1 MSDPLL
7 DSPLVLSIGWALVH
21 FIWQGTLIGGATA
34 LVLRAMREA
43 PAAKRYLV
51 ACVSLA
57 LMLLAR
63 LQPLLP
69 TAQ

>member
-1 MSDPLL
+1 MILCSTRRWFCR
-7 DSPLVLSIGWALVH
+7 SAALSFHLAGHAH
-21 FIWQGTLIGGATA
+21 RRATA